1 MLTVNTRITKD
12 YVVNSILIR
21 SVVSFQ
27 NQLTYKH
34 IHVQATYKIPFHVH
48 NLWSYF
54 ISLNI
59 FISFIFYLDFD
70 ENTQMKNINSIQTY
84 LFIFDTT

>member
-21 SVVSFQ
+21 SVASFQ

-34 IHVQATYKIPFHVH
+34 IHV
-48 NLWSYF
+48 
-54 ISLNI
+54 
-59 FISFIFYLDFD
+59 
-70 ENTQMKNINSIQTY
+70 
-84 LFIFDTT
+84 